1 MVTKKTK
8 KTKFGFRQNY
18 VGDTLAFSAML
29 GKLPP
34 IDLNDPYAV
43 EERVNQYFD
52 MCIKADCPPSVEGLA
67 LVLNMSR
74 KQFLELVAA
83 DIQNDSLSIMRK
95 SLAVLEHNTMTAA
108 RLGIM
113 TPIMAIYD
121 TANNHGYSRQGDVV
135 INKTVIEQKQDPAM
149 IAQKYAGLIETK
161 EETE

>member
-1 MVTKKTK
+1 MVTKKK
-8 KTKFGFRQNY
+8 KSKFGFRQNY
-18 VGDTLAFSAML
+18 VADTLSFSAML

-34 IDLNDPYAV
+34 VDLNDSYAV
-43 EERVNQYFD
+43 EQRVNLYFD

-74 KQFLELVAA
+74 KQFLELVAS
-83 DIQNDSLSIMRK
+83 DIANDSMTIMRK
-95 SLAVLEHNTMTAA
+95 SLAILEHNTMTSA
-108 RLGIM
+108 RLGLI
-113 TPIMAIYD
+113 TPVMAIYD

-135 INKTVIEQKQDPAM
+135 INKQVIEQKQDPAM